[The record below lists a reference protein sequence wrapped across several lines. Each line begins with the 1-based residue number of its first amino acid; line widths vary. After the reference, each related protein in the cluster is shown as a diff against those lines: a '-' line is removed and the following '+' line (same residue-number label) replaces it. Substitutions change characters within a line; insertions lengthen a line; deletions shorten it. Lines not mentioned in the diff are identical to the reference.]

1 MPDQQAVSAAISRLS
16 AKDDESLELL
26 LGMRAQAIEKSPAL
40 KDDVDFLP
48 TYDGNTMGALDTVK
62 SLGRRLLIR
71 WNKEL
76 YGLVC
81 GNKPEDAEQRNKIM
95 TALNISVGAAATV
108 IATTLTTLAVPAALA
123 VVAAPILVK
132 RLLVP
137 GKEEMCAAWLEDI
150 NSKV

>member
-1 MPDQQAVSAAISRLS
+1 MPDQDAVSAAVNRLS
-16 AKDDESLELL
+16 ARDDESLELL

-40 KDDVDFLP
+40 EEDVDFLP
-48 TYDGNTMGALDTVK
+48 EYDSTTMGGLDSVK
-62 SLGRRLLIR
+62 SLGRRLLTR

-81 GNKPEDAEQRNKIM
+81 GDKPEDAAERKKIM
-95 TALNISVGAAATV
+95 TALNISVGAAATA
-108 IATTLTTLAVPAALA
+108 IAMTLTTLAVPAALA
-123 VVAAPILVK
+123 VVAAPIFVK
-132 RLLVP
+132 RMLVP

>member
-1 MPDQQAVSAAISRLS
+1 MPDQNAVSAAVTRLS

-26 LGMRAQAIEKSPAL
+26 LGMRAQAIEENPVL
-40 KDDVDFLP
+40 KEDVDFLP
-48 TYDGNTMGALDTVK
+48 EYDSTTMGALDTVK
-62 SLGRRLLIR
+62 SLGRRLLTR

-81 GNKPEDAEQRNKIM
+81 GDKPEDAEERNKIM
-95 TALNISVGAAATV
+95 TALNISAGAAAAA
-108 IATTLTTLAVPAALA
+108 IAMSLTTLAVPAALA

-132 RLLVP
+132 RLVVP

-150 NSKV
+150 NSTV